1 MLIRVAP
8 RFFQASTGDTVTI
21 AAVARN
27 NNGFEGATYQYAGVV
42 LTGTQVQGH
51 PACQFTIAH
60 GVDTL
65 TALLLFDPTAPAA
78 VYDVFE
84 VDAAGNFL
92 PLVDAPAS
100 AGRLT
105 QFQIDGLP
113 VASPAAARLGAA
125 ARARVGAAQP
135 MAANAAVN
143 VPPPPAAPRATRKRA
158 ARKPA
163 AAKTTATSRRARGAG
178 K

>member
-21 AAVARN
+21 TAVARN

-42 LTGTQVQGH
+42 LAGTQVQGH

-65 TALLLFDPTAPAA
+65 TALLLFDPTAPGA

-92 PLVDAPAS
+92 PLVDGPAS

-125 ARARVGAAQP
+125 VRARIGPAQP

-143 VPPPPAAPRATRKRA
+143 PPSPAAPSVTRKRA

-163 AAKTTATSRRARGAG
+163 AAKRTATTRRMRGAG